1 MTVEVRVAT
10 IEDAE
15 QIQQIY
21 APYVENSA
29 ITFEYLAPDVD
40 EIRRR
45 MIEKMRKY
53 PWIVAVEDGLVVGYA
68 YAGTFKARAAY
79 DWSVETS
86 IYVRRDIRTRGIGR
100 ALYTELERILKLMGI
115 TNLNACVAYTEKDTP
130 WLTQG
135 SVRFHEKLGFR
146 QVGIF
151 KQCAYKFDRWWDMCW
166 FEKHI
171 NEHAAG
177 TPAVIPFS
185 ELEL

>member
-1 MTVEVRVAT
+1 MAIEVRIAT

-15 QIQQIY
+15 QIQKIY

-29 ITFEYLAPDVD
+29 ITFEYDAPDVA

-45 MIEKMRKY
+45 MTEKMQKF
-53 PWIVAVEDGLVVGYA
+53 PWLVAVEDGLVVGYA

-86 IYVRRDIRTRGIGR
+86 IYVRRDIRTKGIGR
-100 ALYTELERILKLMGI
+100 ALYAELERILKLMGI
-115 TNLNACVAYTEKDTP
+115 TNLNACVAYTQEDTP

-135 SVRFHEKLGFR
+135 SIRFHEKLGFR
-146 QVGIF
+146 QVGVF
-151 KQCAYKFDRWWDMCW
+151 RQCAYKFDRWWDMCW

-171 NEHAAG
+171 GEHKPA
-177 TPAVIPFS
+177 TPAVTPFP